1 MMKATRVY
9 KLNDNDVARLAT
21 LAVSPEWLTFTAIAI
36 GGVEFANK
44 LSSGEEVIFVHE
56 GEIFK
61 SSGD

>member
-1 MMKATRVY
+1 MATRVY
-9 KLNDNDVARLAT
+9 KLSDNDVARLAT

-56 GEIFK
+56 GEI
-61 SSGD
+61 S